1 MTFFLTARRHIH
13 CHGAAAYA
21 LYVRPR
27 SKHQTYTVLTYSL
40 AYAMTLAMAKTLSW
54 RGKEWHKLLRNA
66 GKPVSCIGLHTGF
79 AQPSGFPAADRV
91 VVHAILSSA
100 TCGSVD
106 TYQTDAE

>member
-1 MTFFLTARRHIH
+1 M
-13 CHGAAAYA
+13 
-21 LYVRPR
+21 
-27 SKHQTYTVLTYSL
+27 LTYSL
-40 AYAMTLAMAKTLSW
+40 AYAMALAMAKTLSW

-91 VVHAILSSA
+91 VVPATLSSA
-100 TCGSVD
+100 TCMPVD